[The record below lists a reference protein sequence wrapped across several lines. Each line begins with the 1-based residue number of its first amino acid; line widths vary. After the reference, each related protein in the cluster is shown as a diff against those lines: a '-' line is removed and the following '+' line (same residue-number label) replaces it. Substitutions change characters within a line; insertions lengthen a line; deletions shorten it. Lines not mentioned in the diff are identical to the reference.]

1 MREPLP
7 RRDGAATRIVI
18 GVNVDHP
25 VVIAAFRSADE
36 AAHARTLLEREA
48 IAAAAIDRQ
57 ESIERLCADVFE
69 GGFDVVVELADV
81 ARAIAVLQRAWP
93 EEKLLD
99 AHVIDRCAACGSVD
113 VERLPRIRIFIGAA
127 LILIAASLVFGQR
140 DLFLLVIAII
150 GGVLVLTPAR
160 HCRAC
165 GERWS

>member
-1 MREPLP
+1 MTALQLQIRS
-7 RRDGAATRIVI
+7 

-36 AAHARTLLEREA
+36 AAHARALLERQA

-57 ESIERLCADVFE
+57 DSIERLCADVFE
-69 GGFDVVVELADV
+69 GGSDLVVESEDAEK
-81 ARAIAVLQRAWP
+81 AIAVLQRAWP
-93 EEKLLD
+93 EEKLVD
-99 AHVIDRCAACGSVD
+99 AHVIDRCPACGSMD
-113 VERLPRIRIFIGAA
+113 VARLARMRMFIGAA
-127 LILIAASLVFGQR
+127 LLLIAGSLVFGQR